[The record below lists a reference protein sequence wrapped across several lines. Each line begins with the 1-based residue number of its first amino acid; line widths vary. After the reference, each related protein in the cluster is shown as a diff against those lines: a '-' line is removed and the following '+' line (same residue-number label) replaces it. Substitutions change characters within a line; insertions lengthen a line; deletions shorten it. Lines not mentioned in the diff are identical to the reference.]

1 MDHLRIMS
9 NQATEVR
16 VPCCRCSLDRD
27 RWDRI
32 AGKTYCPNCQEDL
45 AMGEGEPLIERTEKN
60 PCIICSRLG
69 TLRFLTYPLRA
80 KAPVE
85 MDLCPEHLRAL
96 VGRRLRPEAYRR
108 LCRRLAQLR
117 LSSGEIFLL
126 HDAFYDKNGRALQ
139 PTVD

>member
-1 MDHLRIMS
+1 MDHLRIMES
-9 NQATEVR
+9 RGTEAP
-16 VPCCRCSLDRD
+16 VPCCRCGLDRD
-27 RWDRI
+27 HWDRI

-80 KAPVE
+80 KVPVE

-96 VGRRLRPEAYRR
+96 AGRCLRPEAFRR
-108 LCRRLAQLR
+108 LSRRLAQLR
-117 LSSGEIFLL
+117 LSSAEIFLL
-126 HDAFYDKNGRALQ
+126 HDAFYYKNGRALQ
-139 PTVD
+139 PAVD

>member
-1 MDHLRIMS
+1 MDHLRIMLPAGS
-9 NQATEVR
+9 EIR
-16 VPCCRCSLDRD
+16 VPCCRCGLDRD
-27 RWDRI
+27 YWDRI

-60 PCIICSRLG
+60 RCVICARVG

-80 KAPVE
+80 KVPVE

-96 VGRRLRPEAYRR
+96 VGRCLRPQAFRQ
-108 LCRRLAQLR
+108 LCRRLAHLR

-126 HDAFYDKNGRALQ
+126 HDAFYDKKGRALQ
-139 PTVD
+139 PAVD